1 MPAAAALAGAQFLV
15 GGIQS
20 LVNSGKARRAQKAL
34 ENLQTPTT
42 TEDAAINN
50 YYNQANANPYA
61 TGFYK
66 NQVQG
71 INRGTATGLAGL
83 QDRRSALAGVSSLVR
98 GQNDALLRA
107 GATAENQQRQ
117 MLGAATQMKAN
128 DNNRVWEINKYMPY
142 QKQFALMSQK
152 AGAANQGVNAGM
164 QNMFG
169 GLQTLGMG
177 AGDKSWKQ
185 LFGGG
190 Q

>member
-1 MPAAAALAGAQFLV
+1 MPAAAGLAGAQFLV

-20 LVNSGKARRAQKAL
+20 LINGGKAKRAQRAL

-50 YYNQANANPYA
+50 YYQRANANPYDTA
-61 TGFYK
+61 FYQ

-71 INRGTATGLAGL
+71 INRGTVAGLSAL
-83 QDRRSALAGVSSLVR
+83 QDRRSALAGVSGLVR

-107 GATAENQQRQ
+107 GATAEQQQRA
-117 MLGAATQMKAN
+117 MLGQATQMKAN

-142 QKQFALMSQK
+142 QKQFALLSQK
-152 AGAANQGVNAGM
+152 AGAANQGVNAGLS
-164 QNMFG
+164 NMFG
-169 GLQTLGMG
+169 GLQTLGMA

-185 LFGGG
+185 LFAGG